1 MSERHGDTG
10 RRNAGVDRHTAA
22 AGTDAEQGTPRPN
35 TGLDT
40 GRIGAQSAERDIPD
54 PDYGIDPKV
63 ASPMYGG
70 AGRGSDDM
78 VARASDD
85 RTALEGNTLPGAS
98 DDSTTGGTARAGDLT
113 ATADTFDNT
122 QHGLGESGIRGNME
136 TGVNRPPASS
146 AETETRSGR
155 NRDWRRDGM
164 VDPNDEATFEEGMQ
178 HAEGTRA

>member
-1 MSERHGDTG
+1 MSEMHSDAG
-10 RRNAGVDRHTAA
+10 RANAGVERHAA
-22 AGTDAEQGTPRPN
+22 AVGTDAEQGAPRPN

-40 GRIGAQSAERDIPD
+40 GRTGAEDRHIPD
-54 PDYGIDPKV
+54 PDYSIDPKV

-70 AGRGSDDM
+70 AGRGSADM
-78 VARASDD
+78 VAQASDD
-85 RTALEGNTLPGAS
+85 RTALEGNALPGAS
-98 DDSTTGGTARAGDLT
+98 DGSTTGGTARAGDMT
-113 ATADTFDNT
+113 TTADTFDNT
-122 QHGLGESGIRGNME
+122 QHGLGESGIRGNMD

-146 AETETRSGR
+146 AQTETQS

>member
-1 MSERHGDTG
+1 MTETGNDPGRTDTG
-10 RRNAGVDRHTAA
+10 VNTHATA

-40 GRIGAQSAERDIPD
+40 GRVGAGSEDRHIPD
-54 PDYGIDPKV
+54 PDYGIDPNV

-70 AGRGSDDM
+70 TGRGSSDI
-78 VARASDD
+78 VAQASGDRAI
-85 RTALEGNTLPGAS
+85 LEGNALPGTAH
-98 DDSTTGGTARAGDLT
+98 DADTGGTARAGDMTST
-113 ATADTFDNT
+113 ANTFDNT
-122 QHGLGESGIRGNME
+122 QHGVGESGIRGNMD

-146 AETETRSGR
+146 ADTDTRS
-155 NRDWRRDGM
+155 NHNWHRDGM